1 MRSAGT
7 AALTHTFSFDGI
19 NESKEGV
26 YTIRVTQG
34 NGSYIESSKAV
45 LAVLRLGLD
54 GQRLPIETPDDNEL
68 ALVPL
73 ADRTKWV
80 KVLGSTWST
89 ARYWRENATIYQDPT
104 EMFVPMWILLHTYM
118 PYGIYNV
125 YYFWVTEEEHF
136 AASTGKT
143 RILLEDGTYWESV
156 LPTLNIGGDGQGLY
170 TNGTYDDEVRYGLT
184 RPSPEWPPLELG
196 MITEIDFNEDAV
208 EIITWAEA
216 YERFGFEH
224 PDLDTTDLVR
234 GPPP

>member
-1 MRSAGT
+1 MRIVAT
-7 AALTHTFSFDGI
+7 AAVTYTFSFDGI

-26 YTIRVTQG
+26 YTIRVTQA
-34 NGSYIESSKAV
+34 NGSYIDSSKAV

-68 ALVPL
+68 AVVPL

-80 KVLGSTWST
+80 KVLASTWST
-89 ARYWRENATIYQDPT
+89 ARYWRENATPYQVPSD
-104 EMFVPMWILLHTYM
+104 MFLPMWLLLHTYM
-118 PYGIYNV
+118 PFGITNV
-125 YYFWVTEEEHF
+125 YYFWVTEEEYL

-143 RILLEDGTYWESV
+143 RILQEDGTYLEI
-156 LPTLNIGGDGQGLY
+156 PTLNIGQDGQGLY

-184 RPSPEWPPLELG
+184 RPSPVWPPLEQG
-196 MITEIDFNEDAV
+196 MITEINYDTGAV
-208 EIITWAEA
+208 LSMTWAEA